1 MKNKKLITICLLATA
16 ITWSLPTIVFAQ
28 ALPAQAFSDVPASS
42 KFFIPA
48 EYLKG
53 QNLISGYEDGTFQP
67 NNQVN
72 RAEALAMIF
81 KATGRSVSPENE
93 SAENITQENPI
104 QISFP
109 KSTSFT
115 IQNLKTGEK
124 TVFSKI
130 KHLQI
135 SAESG
140 NAKLKIL
147 KPSDVKIFDDVS
159 EKDWFYGVV
168 KEAKHLGIVKGYD
181 GKYFKPAN
189 EINLAEVLRML
200 FQSAGINTNT
210 ETSPTPPNVPADAWF
225 SKDVAYAVNHYMILQ
240 LQNGEIFPPD
250 KKLNRGEM
258 ATLLYRF
265 LQSKKNAQFGYAS
278 WYADGLA
285 KTKLTVGLE
294 YKEKNL
300 TAAHR
305 DFPFGTILQVTNM
318 NNGKQIE
325 VVVNDR
331 GPFVAGRIIDLS
343 KSAFSALE
351 STSAGV
357 VSVRVEQFKAEK

>member
-1 MKNKKLITICLLATA
+1 MASTFGLFKIA
-16 ITWSLPTIVFAQ
+16 VFAENGT
-28 ALPAQAFSDVPASS
+28 LPFSDILASS
-42 KFFIPA
+42 KFFIPT

-67 NNQVN
+67 NNSVN

-81 KATGRSVSPENE
+81 KATGRDAISPEDENTK
-93 SAENITQENPI
+93 NITDENPL
-104 QISFP
+104 QIHFP
-109 KSTSFT
+109 KSTNFT

-124 TVFSKI
+124 TEFLKI
-130 KHLQI
+130 KDLKI
-135 SAESG
+135 EVETGS
-140 NAKLKIL
+140 AKLKII
-147 KPSDVKIFDDVS
+147 KPTVAKIFDDVS

-200 FQSAGINTNT
+200 FQSAGINTNA

-265 LQSKKNAQFGYAS
+265 LQSKANAQFGYAS

-285 KTKLTVGLE
+285 KTKLTEGLE

>member
-1 MKNKKLITICLLATA
+1 MKNPKLTTICLLAA
-16 ITWSLPTIVFAQ
+16 FLTWFLPAIVFAQ
-28 ALPAQAFSDVPASS
+28 VFSDVPPIS

-53 QNLISGYEDGTFQP
+53 QNLIEGYSDGTFQP
-67 NNQVN
+67 DNSVN

-81 KATGRSVSPENE
+81 KATGRSVAPENE

-124 TVFSKI
+124 TEFSKI

-135 SAESG
+135 GVESG

-159 EKDWFYGVV
+159 EKDWFYGVA
-168 KEAKHLGIVKGYD
+168 KEAKHLGIVKGYNN
-181 GKYFKPAN
+181 GKYFKPGA
-189 EINLAEVLRML
+189 EINLAEALRML
-200 FQSAGINTNT
+200 FQSAEINTIA
-210 ETSPTPPNVPADAWF
+210 ETSPSPPNIPADAWF
-225 SKDVAYAVNHYMILQ
+225 SRDIAYAVNHYMLLQ
-240 LQNGEIFPPD
+240 QQNGEVVPPD

-258 ATLLYRF
+258 ATILYRF
-265 LQSKKNAQFGYAS
+265 LQNKANAQFGYAS

-305 DFPFGTILQVTNM
+305 DFPFGTILKVTNM

-331 GPFVAGRIIDLS
+331 GPFVPGRIIDLS

-357 VSVRVEQFKAEK
+357 ISVRVEQFKAEK